1 MQQGS
6 LEMQFA
12 VAVLAFA
19 VGAALGLPVAAEK
32 RLANPVATC
41 PRCAAPSRAQ
51 LKKKILSLVLGN
63 LLVLYSQLGQ
73 CKRCYISSKTL
84 GT

>member
-1 MQQGS
+1 MKQAS

-32 RLANPVATC
+32 RLVTPVATC
-41 PRCAAPSRAQ
+41 PKCAALSPIHLQ
-51 LKKKILSLVLGN
+51 KKMLSSVFEN
-63 LLVLYSQLGQ
+63 LLVPYRQLSQ
-73 CKRCYISSKTL
+73 CKRCYIICETL